1 MKVRYSERIPAKG
14 RVLITVGSQITEGN
28 ILDLSVPGCLIE
40 SSVSV
45 KKGDSLQLKL
55 FLPGLK
61 SSFSVELATV
71 RWTEGFRFG
80 VEFLKMHPDD
90 QRRLEEAAAPLRS
103 KRASRTEGTRQRFS
117 GPTAV
122 NWHLDTH
129 SLA

>member
-1 MKVRYSERIPAKG
+1 MQARYSKRIPAKG
-14 RVLITVGSQITEGN
+14 RVLITVGSHVTEGQV
-28 ILDLSVPGCLIE
+28 LDLSVPGCLIE
-40 SSVSV
+40 SSVTV

-55 FLPGLK
+55 FLPGVK

-80 VEFLKMHPDD
+80 VEFLKMHHAD
-90 QRRLEEAAAPLRS
+90 QQRLEHAAAPPGLN
-103 KRASRTEGTRQRFS
+103 RASKAEGTRPQFS

>member
-1 MKVRYSERIPAKG
+1 MRARYSERIPAKG
-14 RVLITVGSQITEGN
+14 RVLITVGSQITEGHM
-28 ILDLSVPGCLIE
+28 LDLSVPGCLIE
-40 SSVSV
+40 SSISV

-80 VEFLKMHPDD
+80 VEFLKMHHAD
-90 QRRLEEAAAPLRS
+90 QRRLEQAAAGLRS
-103 KRASRTEGTRQRFS
+103 NRASKTDGPRQQFS

-122 NWHLDTH
+122 N
-129 SLA
+129 